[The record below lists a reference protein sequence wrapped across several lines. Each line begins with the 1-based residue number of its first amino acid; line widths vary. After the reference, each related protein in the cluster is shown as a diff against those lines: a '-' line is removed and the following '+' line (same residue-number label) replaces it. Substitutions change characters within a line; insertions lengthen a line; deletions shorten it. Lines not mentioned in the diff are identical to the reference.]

1 MEAALKGLE
10 GLSAERQELFR
21 LRVERRREDLQTG
34 LDGVYSPGQVAALM
48 PRLLHLAATTYAE
61 RSPALHRL
69 DLERTLR
76 PDWFQD
82 SRMLGYAAYAD
93 RFAGSLAGVRDRLDY
108 LDDLGITY
116 LHLMPLLQPR
126 PGESDGGYAVADY
139 RMVDPDVGS
148 MDDLRGL
155 AADLHERGSS
165 LVLDL
170 VLNHV
175 AREHPWAE
183 KARADDPRHRD
194 YFLTFPDRTIP
205 DRYEQ
210 TLPEVFPETSPGS
223 FNWDED
229 LDAWVWTTFNSYQWD
244 LDWTNPEV
252 FYEFADIVS
261 FLGNVGVDVLR
272 LDAIA
277 FLWKRMGTNCQNQ
290 PEVHDITQA
299 LRAFARIACPALLFK
314 AEAIVAPRDVVRYL
328 GQGRHFA
335 KVSDLAYHNSLMV
348 QVWSMLASQD
358 VRLAAAALG
367 GTPPIP
373 TTTAWI
379 NYVRCHD
386 DIGWAITDEDAASV
400 GLSAYA
406 HRQFLADYYSGDFPM
421 SYADGLVFQENPD
434 THDRRI
440 SGMTASLAGLSRA
453 CAAHDDDQVESAIAR
468 IRLAHAIV
476 LGWGGI
482 PVLWM
487 GDELGMQNAEDWG
500 LEPGHED
507 DNRWLHRP
515 RMVWASA
522 ERRTDDATTEAR
534 VFAALRSLARTR
546 AVTPHLH
553 ASVVSEVMP
562 VFDPGVLAVVRR
574 HPLGPWV
581 GLYNVTAQ
589 WRPYPMAAL
598 REVGL
603 GEPQDTLA
611 GDTPTGEGMTVAA
624 DDQVWLPPWSAHW
637 LLDAIPP

>member
-1 MEAALKGLE
+1 MEEVLA

-21 LRVERRREDLQTG
+21 LRVERRQEDLRTG
-34 LDGVYSPGQVAALM
+34 LAGVYSPEQVAELM
-48 PRLLHLAATTYAE
+48 PRLLDLAATTYAE

-69 DLERTLR
+69 DMERTLR

-82 SRMLGYAAYAD
+82 GQMLGYAAYVD
-93 RFAGSLAGVRDRLDY
+93 RFAGTLAGVRDKLDY
-108 LDDLGITY
+108 LDDLGVTY
-116 LHLMPLLQPR
+116 LHLMPLLKPR
-126 PGESDGGYAVADY
+126 PDENDGGYAVADY
-139 RMVDPDVGS
+139 RTVDPELGT

-155 AADLHERGSS
+155 AADLHDRGSS

-175 AREHPWAE
+175 AREHPWAGE
-183 KARADDPRHRD
+183 ARAGDARHRD
-194 YFLTFPDRTIP
+194 YFHTFPDRELP
-205 DRYEQ
+205 DRYEA

-223 FNWDED
+223 FSWDDD
-229 LDAWVWTTFNSYQWD
+229 LNAWVWTTFNTYQWD
-244 LDWTNPEV
+244 LNWSNPEV

-261 FLGNVGVDVLR
+261 YLGNAGIDVLR

-314 AEAIVAPRDVVRYL
+314 AEAILAPHDVVRYL

-367 GTPPIP
+367 NTPAIP

-386 DIGWAITDEDAASV
+386 DIGWSITDEDAASV
-400 GLSAYA
+400 GLSGYA
-406 HRQFLADYYSGDFPM
+406 HRQFLADFFSGDFPA
-421 SYADGLVFQENPD
+421 SYAEGLVFQENPL

-440 SGMTASLAGLSRA
+440 SGMTASLAGLPLALASGDEDQID
-453 CAAHDDDQVESAIAR
+453 AAIGR
-468 IRLAHAIV
+468 IRLAYAIV

-482 PVLWM
+482 PVVWM
-487 GDELGMQNAEDWG
+487 GDELGMANDTDWDT
-500 LEPGHED
+500 EPGHAG

-515 RMVWASA
+515 RMDWNAAEQRADPASPSG
-522 ERRTDDATTEAR
+522 R
-534 VFAALRSLARTR
+534 VFAMLTALVRTR

-553 ASVVSEVMP
+553 ASVSSEVLP
-562 VFDPGVLAVVRR
+562 VADPAVLAIVRR

-581 GLYNVTAQ
+581 GLYNVSSQ
-589 WRPYPMAAL
+589 WRPYPMSTL
-598 REVGL
+598 RDVGL
-603 GEPQDTLA
+603 TVPRDTLA
-611 GDTPTGEGMTVAA
+611 EDRPSGDGLTLGA
-624 DDQVWLPPWSAHW
+624 DDQAWIPPWSAHW
-637 LLDAIPP
+637 LL